1 MVDSTIVSAI
11 TDVLIVAIGFGGGI
25 GASVD

>member
-11 TDVLIVAIGFGGGI
+11 TDVLIAVFGFGGGI